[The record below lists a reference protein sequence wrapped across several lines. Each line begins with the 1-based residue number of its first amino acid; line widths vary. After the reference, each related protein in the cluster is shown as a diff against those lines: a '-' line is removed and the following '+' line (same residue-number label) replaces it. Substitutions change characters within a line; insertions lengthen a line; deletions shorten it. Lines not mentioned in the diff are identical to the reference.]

1 MKPFLPAVLAI
12 TALVP
17 AAFLVACG
25 GDDAEDDA
33 TPIVL
38 QQSDRDRI
46 TQMSTDYLRALAARD
61 MAAAKAQLPAGVPD
75 QTVTNAMNTVR
86 DEGLTFQRVG
96 GIEVDGQEVK
106 VALELTGPGGSAVQR
121 SFEFKLEDGE
131 WRLWSPQ
138 LKPAI
143 KAK

>member
-17 AAFLVACG
+17 AAFLAACG

-33 TPIVL
+33 APIVL

-96 GIEVDGQEVK
+96 GWIVYPATFMPD
-106 VALELTGPGGSAVQR
+106 
-121 SFEFKLEDGE
+121 
-131 WRLWSPQ
+131 Q
-138 LKPAI
+138 LPSTTADAPACRR
-143 KAK
+143 ARR